1 MKIRNAGLS
10 LIGIMAI
17 VCAAGCGG
25 QTSNANANAAAE
37 TAAETAASEESIT
50 DTQETADSE
59 PLFDDEA
66 SKLALDT
73 TIEETVLF
81 DDGTVSVKATELTF
95 RNNTP
100 ELTLEIANNS
110 DKKLKFLAGTLGY
123 SLNSV
128 NGIMVHT
135 GYLNEEVGAGKTAT
149 EKVSFDADE
158 LMICGISEIS
168 EIKMAIE
175 IEDEDNQDYARTG
188 PISIPT
194 SAYDKWDKNVNTY
207 QKALHSGVYEGAY
220 DIDLIWEKEETFFE
234 AENVSIVSAALV
246 KNSYDETS
254 LLLELENRSD
264 KIIDVSFSDIEI
276 NGLVFH
282 DGSWTGDMMDQHT
295 RCIESIN
302 INDVASY
309 GGGSLEAMGIS
320 DITSAGFSIEL
331 EDENYNTL
339 KTEDVKI
346 VISGDGKP
354 QEYTGEEVYNDHG
367 IKVLK
372 REIDDSDS
380 TYYNA
385 VYLVSN
391 DSDAQISVGL
401 DYDSLSVNDKMT
413 DFINYSLSLKPGKTG
428 ALNIKISKDDAGI
441 NGITALSDIKNMEF
455 VLQIK
460 DADSYTDIDT
470 PTVKVTY

>member
-95 RNNTP
+95 RYNSP

-110 DKKLKFLAGTLGY
+110 DKKLKFSAGTLGY